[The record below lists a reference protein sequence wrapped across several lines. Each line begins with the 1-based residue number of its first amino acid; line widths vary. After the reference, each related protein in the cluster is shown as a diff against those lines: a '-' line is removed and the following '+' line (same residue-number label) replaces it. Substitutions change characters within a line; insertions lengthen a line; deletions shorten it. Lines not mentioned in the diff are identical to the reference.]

1 MPEKIRILGIDPGTR
16 YTGIGIIDR
25 FGNQLKH
32 IYSDTIITVKEKN
45 LEEKL
50 FLIFNGIKAVI
61 EEFKPDA
68 AGIEKIFHSVNV
80 HSSLILGHARGVAM
94 LGVRSHNIVLREFA
108 PTEVKSAV
116 VGVGRAGKDQVAAMV
131 RILLNLDRQ
140 KKMREDES
148 DALAIA
154 ICFAN
159 TLNYQNYK
167 VASVTKSI
175 SNK

>member
-1 MPEKIRILGIDPGTR
+1 MMPDKLRILGIDPGTR
-16 YTGIGIIDR
+16 YTGVAIIDR

-32 IYSDTIITVKEKN
+32 VYSSTIVTVNEKK

-50 FLIFNGIKAVI
+50 YQIYNGIKAVI
-61 EEFKPDA
+61 DEFKPDA

-80 HSSLILGHARGVAM
+80 HSSLILGHARGVA
-94 LGVRSHNIVLREFA
+94 LLSVRSHNIELREFA

-116 VGVGRAGKDQVAAMV
+116 VGAGRASKDQVAAMV

-159 TLNYQNYK
+159 TLSFQNYGK
-167 VASVTKSI
+167 TSS
-175 SNK
+175 

>member
-16 YTGIGIIDR
+16 YTGVAIIDR
-25 FGNQLKH
+25 TGNQLKH
-32 IYSDTIITVKEKN
+32 VYSSTIITVKEKS
-45 LEEKL
+45 LEQKL
-50 FLIFNGIKAVI
+50 FLIFKGIKAVI
-61 EEFKPDA
+61 EEFKPAA
-68 AGIEKIFHSVNV
+68 AGIERIFHSVNV

-94 LGVRSHNIVLREFA
+94 LGIRMQDIELREFA

-116 VGVGRAGKDQVAAMV
+116 VGVGRASKDQVAAMV
-131 RILLNLDRQ
+131 RVLLNLDRQ

-159 TLNYQNYK
+159 TLNYQNYLGN
-167 VASVTKSI
+167 TKSR
-175 SNK
+175 

>member
-1 MPEKIRILGIDPGTR
+1 MMPDKLRILGIDPGTR
-16 YTGIGIIDR
+16 YTGVAVIDR

-32 IYSDTIITVKEKN
+32 VYSSTIVTVKEKN

-50 FLIFNGIKAVI
+50 FQIYSGLKAVI
-61 EEFKPDA
+61 DEFKPDA

-94 LGVRSHNIVLREFA
+94 LAVRSHNTELREFA

-131 RILLNLDRQ
+131 RILLNLDRK

-159 TLNYQNYK
+159 TLNYQTFGK
-167 VASVTKSI
+167 IKL
-175 SNK
+175 